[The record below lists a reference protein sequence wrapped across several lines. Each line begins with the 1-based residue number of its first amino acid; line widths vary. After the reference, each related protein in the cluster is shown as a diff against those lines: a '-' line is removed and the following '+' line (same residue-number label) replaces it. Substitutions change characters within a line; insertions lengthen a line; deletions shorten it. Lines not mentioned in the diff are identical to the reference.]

1 MRPQP
6 ERLDLIP
13 QADPAVLRR
22 WGVSDCGQVD
32 RPALARSLA
41 RLQDHEIAPPSDMAR
56 LVRHIRHRYHR
67 ALIGLIGDA
76 VALAEACEAAHSGEE
91 AWPHGLSDRLV
102 EILEALEDHQQR
114 EDAVVFPLLLAAKPQ
129 AAEAARIM
137 KAEHARIRRLLDVV
151 GALTRGF
158 EVPAAVCVSW
168 RVLYVLAR
176 KIDLDIREQMKLEER
191 ELFGVAHP

>member
-22 WGVSDCGQVD
+22 WGVSDCGRVD
-32 RPALARSLA
+32 RPALVRSLA
-41 RLQDHEIAPPSDMAR
+41 SLQDDEIAPPSDMAR

-67 ALIGLIGDA
+67 ALIGLIEDA

-91 AWPHGLSDRLV
+91 FWPHGLSDRLV

-114 EDAVVFPLLLAAKPQ
+114 EDAVVFPLLLAGRPQ
-129 AAEAARIM
+129 AAEAVTTM
-137 KAEHARIRRLLDVV
+137 EAEHARIRRLLDVV
-151 GALTRGF
+151 LALTQGF
-158 EVPAAVCVSW
+158 EAPSAACVSW
-168 RVLYVLAR
+168 RVLYVLTC
-176 KIDLDIREQMKLEER
+176 KIDLDIREQMRLEER

>member
-1 MRPQP
+1 MS
-6 ERLDLIP
+6 LSSSF
-13 QADPAVLRR
+13 PASHLN
-22 WGVSDCGQVD
+22 
-32 RPALARSLA
+32 RPAKSR
-41 RLQDHEIAPPSDMAR
+41 
-56 LVRHIRHRYHR
+56 R
-67 ALIGLIGDA
+67 AL
-76 VALAEACEAAHSGEE
+76 SQP
-91 AWPHGLSDRLV
+91 WWDRSCCRV
-102 EILEALEDHQQR
+102 PSAQGN
-114 EDAVVFPLLLAAKPQ
+114 FPTESSMLAAKPQ